1 MADNQKADIR
11 ALFGGGSGE
20 DRIAAIHFVV
30 GALFLAL
37 GSPLAVLAL
46 GSLRFPDIL
55 PITYGRLAPMAA
67 LTLIIGFGVISLV
80 GGVYYA
86 LPRLTGTRLA
96 SARLA
101 ALGLAGMAALVLLGL
116 AAVFMGMGS
125 GRRPFAMPWWLDV
138 PMLAVLCVPF
148 LVTAKT
154 IASRIETH
162 SYVSVWF
169 IIGGTTWMPLL
180 YAAHAAGHAPFLAS
194 LTVAYADLFL
204 TAGLVT
210 MVILTLGTG
219 LFYYTVVR
227 ELDIALASRQLA
239 QVGFW
244 SLGFAG
250 VWWGLAQLTFG
261 PGPGWLAGT
270 VAALGLAF
278 PIGALANAANI
289 SLTLDRSW
297 REVAD
302 RPGVM
307 SGVVGLFLA
316 VGVGTMAALAGFRS
330 IAAVTALT
338 AYWDGIAYAAVA
350 GAGALLIA
358 GVSFSALPRLI
369 GRSIASLARARSSHR
384 LTLAGSV
391 GVLAFMSAAGLVTG
405 FSWVAGSNTGAD
417 PEVGGNW
424 GAAVGASSDT
434 LLLLAVLSAVVAML
448 GHFAYTSTILGTV
461 VKGPARTQEVLVDRD
476 REEADV

>member
-1 MADNQKADIR
+1 MADNQRADLR

-20 DRIAAIHFVV
+20 DQIAAAHFVV

-46 GSLRFPDIL
+46 ASVRFPDIVPL
-55 PITYGRLAPMAA
+55 GYGRLAPMAS
-67 LTLIIGFGVISLV
+67 LVLVIGFGVISLV

-86 LPRLTGTRLA
+86 LPRLTGTKLANGRLA
-96 SARLA
+96 
-101 ALGLAGMAALVLLGL
+101 GLALAGTTGLILLGL
-116 AAVFMGMGS
+116 AAVPLGLGS
-125 GRRPFAMPWWLDV
+125 GRNPFATPWWLDL
-138 PMLAVLCVPF
+138 PMLGVLSVPF

-154 IASRIETH
+154 ISARTETH

-169 IIGGTTWMPLL
+169 IIGGTTWLPLL
-180 YAAHAAGHAPFLAS
+180 FAAHAAGHAPFLAS
-194 LTVAYADLFL
+194 LTVAYADSFL
-204 TAGLVT
+204 TAGVFT

-227 ELDIALASRQLA
+227 ELDVALASRQLA

-250 VWWGLAQLTFG
+250 IWWGTAQLTFG

-289 SLTLDRSW
+289 SMTLDRSW
-297 REVAD
+297 GELAE

-307 SGVVGLFLA
+307 SGVLGLFLA
-316 VGVGTMAALAGFRS
+316 VGVGTMAALAGFPS
-330 IAAVTALT
+330 IAAVAALT

-350 GAGALLIA
+350 GAGALLVA
-358 GVSFSALPRLI
+358 GVTFSALPRLI
-369 GRSIASLARARSSHR
+369 GRSIASPSRARSFHR
-384 LTLAGSV
+384 LTLVGSV
-391 GVLAFMSAAGLVTG
+391 GVLSLLSAAGIVTG
-405 FSWVAGSNTGAD
+405 FSWVAGSNSGAS
-417 PEVGGNW
+417 PEVGANW
-424 GAAVGASSDT
+424 GEAVGATSDT
-434 LLLLAVLSAVVAML
+434 LILLALVSAVVVMV

-461 VKGPARTQEVLVDRD
+461 VRGKAGAQEVLIAKE
-476 REEADV
+476 REAADV